1 VVPVV
6 QVTDNAQPLPEVPE
20 GDEENGGDDGIPAV
34 VRSSRA
40 MYTFDKPCLT
50 LLRPLTGTVSIPYPT
65 PLPPPPPPSDTIVED
80 SGSKSKGS
88 SKANSR
94 ATTAA
99 TAVSSGESISEPQ
112 RKRIPFIFCVNVC
125 LH

>member
-1 VVPVV
+1 MVPVV

-50 LLRPLTGTVSIPYPT
+50 LLRPLTGTVSVPYPT
-65 PLPPPPPPSDTIVED
+65 PPPPPPPSDTIVED

>member
-1 VVPVV
+1 MPVV

-50 LLRPLTGTVSIPYPT
+50 LLRPLTGTVSVPYPT
-65 PLPPPPPPSDTIVED
+65 PPPPPPPSDTIVED